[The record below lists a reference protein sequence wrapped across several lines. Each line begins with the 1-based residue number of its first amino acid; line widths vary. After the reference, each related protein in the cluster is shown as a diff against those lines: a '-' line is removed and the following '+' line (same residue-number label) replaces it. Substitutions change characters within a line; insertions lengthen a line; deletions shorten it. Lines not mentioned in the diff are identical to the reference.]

1 MLIFDDGEFSEDSTF
16 LVSETFALNPV
27 SAQSSSLTCI
37 LLISRVERG
46 PYKELPASSK
56 RLREYSRG

>member
-27 SAQSSSLTCI
+27 SASH
-37 LLISRVERG
+37 
-46 PYKELPASSK
+46 PA
-56 RLREYSRG
+56 